1 LAKEPPG
8 TVKDEEIIDE
18 GKSCYHKQGIT
29 HDRCSHHLTVMRIS
43 NSDWKSFIRHLT
55 AVLEN
60 FNVPER
66 ESQKVFAFVECT
78 ESGIVDIVNIIVIQ
92 WY

>member
-1 LAKEPPG
+1 
-8 TVKDEEIIDE
+8 
-18 GKSCYHKQGIT
+18 
-29 HDRCSHHLTVMRIS
+29 MRIS

-66 ESQKVFAFVECT
+66 ESQEVFAFC
-78 ESGIVDIVNIIVIQ
+78 
-92 WY
+92 